1 MYILSIETTGKY
13 GSAALIDGDGRI
25 SSKSSHEEMNHLDKI
40 DSEEK
45 QIIFVGDGID
55 AYEDKIREAGLYR
68 LADEEWRYQDAS
80 SVAELALQK
89 YNSNNTIT
97 YDYLLPNY
105 MRKSEAEMRLE
116 SGTLSSKIGKLR

>member
-1 MYILSIETTGKY
+1 M
-13 GSAALIDGDGRI
+13 IDEFL
-25 SSKSSHEEMNHLDKI
+25 EEIDKI

-97 YDYLLPNY
+97 YDDLLPNY